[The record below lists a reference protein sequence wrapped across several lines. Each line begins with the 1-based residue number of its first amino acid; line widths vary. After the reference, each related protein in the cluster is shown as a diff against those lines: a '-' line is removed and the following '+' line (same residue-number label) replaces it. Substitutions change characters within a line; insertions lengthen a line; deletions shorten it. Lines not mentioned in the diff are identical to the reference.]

1 MAKNKTRNIV
11 RESTAASFI
20 ASFDIEGLESR
31 QFLSA
36 APWSPQDKQI
46 GLDVATQNYPSITGA
61 GETVAIIDQGVD
73 YNHPALGNGYG
84 NKVIASW
91 NFNTG
96 NYDTFPSDGDA
107 HGTGTSG
114 EIAADPHVVDGLL
127 YQGVAPGVK
136 IISLRASGTYN
147 MQQAL
152 NWVIAHRAQYNI
164 VALNYLDQSGA
175 DETQFVGQLQTL
187 HDSGV
192 FMAGAVG
199 NYGPGPAY
207 AHINDLV
214 HTVGSVNSSDQLSSF
229 TPRGPA
235 LDLVA
240 PAENIQ
246 VTWYYSGIHANLPST
261 GTSWAGPQVTGAAA
275 LVKQVNSK
283 FSADQVY
290 QILRDSATWVYD
302 SYSNANYARLN
313 VPAAIALAYQRSG
326 QAKSAPITAA
336 PTPTP
341 PGVIKTPT
349 PAPTPAPVAKPT
361 PVVKTTKFATAAV
374 RPAALPIATN
384 PSQPSAFTG
393 TPFATSTRISAA
405 NYDNGGE
412 GVAYHDTTAINEGGD
427 AYRNGAVDTTWNA
440 SQNTEIVG
448 WVHAGEWMNY
458 TVNVAKAG
466 TYAFFAQTAAV
477 GSGGKFHVE
486 VDGKKVGSSIAVTNT
501 GTWDNYATETVKGV
515 KLKAGK
521 HVFRVVMEKAGTS
534 GFVGN
539 FNWFSIA
546 PAEALNAL
554 TGGKATAAK
563 RRR

>member
-1 MAKNKTRNIV
+1 MAKNKTKNIV
-11 RESTAASFI
+11 RELTS
-20 ASFDIEGLESR
+20 ASFDTSFDVEVLESR

-36 APWSPQDKQI
+36 APWSTQDKQI
-46 GLDVATQNYPSITGA
+46 GLDVAAQNYPSITGA
-61 GETVAIIDQGVD
+61 GQTVVIIDQGVD

-84 NKVIASW
+84 NKIITSW

-114 EIAADPHVVDGLL
+114 QIAADPHVVDGLL
-127 YQGVAPGVK
+127 YQGVAPGAK
-136 IISLRASGTYN
+136 IISLRASGTYH
-147 MQQAL
+147 MQEAL
-152 NWVIAHRAQYNI
+152 NWVIAHRTQYNI
-164 VALNYLDQSGA
+164 VALNYLDQAGS

-187 HDSGV
+187 HDAGV

-207 AHINDLV
+207 SHINNLI
-214 HTVGSVNSSDQLSSF
+214 HNVGSVNPSDQLSNF

-235 LDLVA
+235 LDFVA
-240 PAENIQ
+240 PAENIE
-246 VTWYYSGIHANLPST
+246 VTWYYSGIHADLPSY
-261 GTSWAGPQVTGAAA
+261 GTSWASPQVTGAAA

-283 FSADQVY
+283 FTADQVF
-290 QILRDSATWVYD
+290 QILRDSATYVYD

-313 VPAAIALAYQRSG
+313 VPAAIGLAYQRSG
-326 QAKSAPITAA
+326 QAKGNPVTAR
-336 PTPTP
+336 P
-341 PGVIKTPT
+341 PVTVPPVVSNPT
-349 PAPTPAPVAKPT
+349 PAPKPAPAPAPRAIAKPAI
-361 PVVKTTKFATAAV
+361 VTA
-374 RPAALPIATN
+374 ATN
-384 PSQPSAFTG
+384 PQQQSPFTG
-393 TPFATSTRISAA
+393 NPFATSTRISAA

-412 GVAYHDTTAINEGGD
+412 GLAFHDTTANNEGGD
-427 AYRNGAVDTTWNA
+427 AYRNGSVDTTWSA

-448 WVHAGEWMNY
+448 WAHAGEWMNY
-458 TVNVAKAG
+458 SFSVAKAG

-486 VDGKKVGSSIAVTNT
+486 VDGKKVGGSITVTNT
-501 GTWDNYATETVKGV
+501 GTWDNYATETVKGL

-554 TGGKATAAK
+554 TGTKATAAK
-563 RRR
+563 KRR

>member
-1 MAKNKTRNIV
+1 MAKNKTKTIV
-11 RESTAASFI
+11 RESTAVSFPL
-20 ASFDIEGLESR
+20 SFDVEMLECR

-36 APWSPQDKQI
+36 VPWSAQDKQI
-46 GLDVATQNYPSITGA
+46 GLDVAAQNYPGITGT

-84 NKVIASW
+84 NKIITSW

-107 HGTGTSG
+107 HGTGTAG
-114 EIAADPHVVDGLL
+114 QIAADPHVANGVL

-152 NWVIAHRAQYNI
+152 NWVISHRAQYNI

-175 DETQFVGQLQTL
+175 DETQFVSQLRTL
-187 HDSGV
+187 HDAGV

-207 AHINDLV
+207 AHIDDLI
-214 HTVGSVNSSDQLSSF
+214 HTVGSVTPSDQLSSF

-240 PAENIQ
+240 PAENIY
-246 VTWYYSGIHANLPST
+246 VTWYYSGIHADLPSY

-275 LVKQVNSK
+275 LVKQVNPK

-290 QILRDSATWVYD
+290 QIIRDSATSVYD

-326 QAKSAPITAA
+326 QAKSAPVAA
-336 PTPTP
+336 PTPKPVPAPAP
-341 PGVIKTPT
+341 PVVIKTPT
-349 PAPTPAPVAKPT
+349 AKPAIRTATPASKPAAVT
-361 PVVKTTKFATAAV
+361 ATAA
-374 RPAALPIATN
+374 N
-384 PSQPSAFTG
+384 PSQESPFTG

-405 NYDNGGE
+405 NYNNGGE
-412 GVAYHDTTAINEGGD
+412 GLAFHDTTATNEGGD
-427 AYRNGAVDTTWNA
+427 AYRNGGVDTTWSA

-448 WVHAGEWMNY
+448 WTHAGEWMNY
-458 TVNVAKAG
+458 TVNVTKAG
-466 TYAFFAQTAAV
+466 TYAFFAQTSAI

-486 VDGKKVGSSIAVTNT
+486 IDGKKATGSIAVTNT
-501 GTWDNYATETVKGV
+501 GALDAYATEVVKGL

-521 HVFRVVMEKAGTS
+521 HVFRVVMDKAGTS
-534 GFVGN
+534 GIVGN
-539 FNWFSIA
+539 FNWFSVA
-546 PAEALNAL
+546 PAEALTAL
-554 TGGKATAAK
+554 TGKKATAARK
-563 RRR
+563 RK